1 MYTYDK
7 DKKIKREVAVKCIE
21 KNKIAEFGV
30 DFERYLQNEFEVI
43 NKLKHRNIVEY
54 IDFFSSK
61 ACYYFVFE
69 KCQQDLKSLLLEKGR
84 LTEFEAQ
91 KLFKQLADALLY
103 VNLVNVVHRD
113 LKPANILIG
122 MHGEIKLAD
131 FGLARTLNGANELM
145 KTNVGTPYYQAP
157 EIWEGKE
164 YDEKADLWSVG
175 IILF

>member
-1 MYTYDK
+1 MNKPLGAGVTSKVYEGVYTDPV
-7 DKKIKREVAVKCIE
+7 DKKKREVAVKCIE

-30 DFERYLQNEFEVI
+30 DFERYLENEFKVI

-54 IDFFSSK
+54 IDFVSSK
-61 ACYYFVFE
+61 TCYYFVFE
-69 KCQQDLKSLLLEKGR
+69 KCKQDLKSLLLEKGR

-103 VNLVNVVHRD
+103 VNIVNVVHRD

-145 KTNVGTPYYQAP
+145 RTNVGTPYY
-157 EIWEGKE
+157 
-164 YDEKADLWSVG
+164 
-175 IILF
+175 